1 MSYEKVTEGVH
12 PAEFILSE
20 ANGYRSREMVELAE
34 GEDLEA
40 GTVLGQVT
48 ASGEYVQWN
57 PDADPED
64 GSETAVAILYGHAHN
79 PDSEQRV
86 AIVARD
92 AEVDGAKLIWPEGA
106 DVEAGIADLA
116 EQNIRVR

>member
-1 MSYEKVTEGVH
+1 MYEKVTEGVH

-20 ANGYRSREMVELAE
+20 ANGYRSREMVRLAV

-40 GTVLGQVT
+40 GTVLGRVT

-57 PDADPED
+57 PGAEPPD
-64 GSETAVAILYGHAHN
+64 GSETADAILYGHAHN
-79 PDSEQRV
+79 PDSGQRV

-116 EQNIRVR
+116 EQNILVR